1 MKQDSVST
9 ASILGN
15 EAWQLSRGNREGPG
29 PAKLFRDF
37 MGRDPDPMALLVRAG
52 LA

>member
-15 EAWQLSRGNREGPG
+15 EAWQLSRGNREGP
-29 PAKLFRDF
+29 AKLFRNF
-37 MGRDPDPMALLVRAG
+37 MGRETDPMALRVRAG
-52 LA
+52 LS

>member
-15 EAWQLSRGNREGPG
+15 EAWQLSRGNREGS
-29 PAKLFRDF
+29 AKLFRDF
-37 MGRDPDPMALLVRAG
+37 MGRDSGPMALLVRAG